1 MVHYKE
7 PVIPNTVAVAK
18 GVIGILARL
27 IGNKCMAHQ
36 QSLQG
41 QIDSKLRRQINKKK
55 LAMGLK
61 IEGMQNVSYQ
71 SEEEYEMSI

>member
-1 MVHYKE
+1 
-7 PVIPNTVAVAK
+7 
-18 GVIGILARL
+18 
-27 IGNKCMAHQ
+27 MAHQ